1 VAGAISG
8 EIKSLCGDKCN
19 KAKGNT
25 PSTTT
30 GGTTDSIPAKVA
42 AVEQNTKEAKED
54 LAATTKREQCL
65 NGAAD
70 ALAKN
75 ALQKVADKTVNWVKT
90 GFNGNPFYVRDTTS
104 YLKSI
109 ENEKLHTYLNKYVQT
124 SDPVF
129 GNALR
134 SVLKQQTTGYTDG
147 FLNKAMNTP
156 EGRAYQD
163 FQSDFTQGGWNA
175 FLNPNNNPVGAY
187 FNAANELSYIIN
199 TAQQDVKDEL
209 QQGNGFLSMKKC
221 VEYEP
226 IIKTSRPRTCN
237 GGTPEDELL
246 PGTTCV
252 PDQTTTSTPSSNTVK
267 SPKDVTSGDVIPYTF
282 SGSINGDTTS
292 VKVYYNGSL
301 LVDKKFSTSGGN
313 ASIPCNYSD
322 VNCAIQGLRW
332 EAYVFGICGENMNCK
347 PSTYKEST
355 TNTTSTASTTTTIS
369 SKPPKCI
376 RYETVTPGALIS
388 NQMASIA
395 NSTIRQLENTDKI
408 NQVLGS
414 FFNQFIDRL
423 LTDGVTGSG
432 RGTSRATTGGGVGTN
447 VVIGSNGLT
456 LSSAAACQTPLGYD
470 PATGGFNDEL
480 DISRPQQ
487 LRAIIIA
494 QKNFLTRS
502 QDAQFV
508 MKKVVPTLGALDY
521 CIPGP
526 NPTWNNN
533 LNENAETFVTLLEE
547 VYEMNRGYTN
557 FLNHFTDPGNIL
569 GLNNDTAATPQLR
582 GFATNKISLFDKTD
596 NNLKKISDRVYKTR
610 NVTRPAFE
618 DFFGNILTLLKKRL
632 TVTYSEDAIVAAFTA
647 GITNPNEVALLTGDI
662 KDAIEETANLVGYSQ
677 GIAAYNEQYD
687 TNIATTQDALVELNE
702 IYSEV
707 SRIVAGAKARY
718 IDDNNRP
725 GRTPIK
731 LSCIDNAY
739 QLGPVGNGLDH
750 LEDITGAPAQII
762 QDSAA
767 ASAYFYSTL

>member
-1 VAGAISG
+1 MILKRIIFSILLLVIAIPARTYAAPLCSDGSVAPGGNICNCPSAASIGGSNFVPGNGSGLTRNSYAGLNFGGIAGSLVSCLNVAGAISG

-252 PDQTTTSTPSSNTVK
+252 PDQTTTSTP
-267 SPKDVTSGDVIPYTF
+267 
-282 SGSINGDTTS
+282 
-292 VKVYYNGSL
+292 
-301 LVDKKFSTSGGN
+301 
-313 ASIPCNYSD
+313 
-322 VNCAIQGLRW
+322 
-332 EAYVFGICGENMNCK
+332 
-347 PSTYKEST
+347 
-355 TNTTSTASTTTTIS
+355 
-369 SKPPKCI
+369 
-376 RYETVTPGALIS
+376 
-388 NQMASIA
+388 
-395 NSTIRQLENTDKI
+395 
-408 NQVLGS
+408 
-414 FFNQFIDRL
+414 
-423 LTDGVTGSG
+423 
-432 RGTSRATTGGGVGTN
+432 
-447 VVIGSNGLT
+447 
-456 LSSAAACQTPLGYD
+456 
-470 PATGGFNDEL
+470 
-480 DISRPQQ
+480 
-487 LRAIIIA
+487 
-494 QKNFLTRS
+494 
-502 QDAQFV
+502 
-508 MKKVVPTLGALDY
+508 
-521 CIPGP
+521 
-526 NPTWNNN
+526 
-533 LNENAETFVTLLEE
+533 
-547 VYEMNRGYTN
+547 
-557 FLNHFTDPGNIL
+557 
-569 GLNNDTAATPQLR
+569 
-582 GFATNKISLFDKTD
+582 
-596 NNLKKISDRVYKTR
+596 
-610 NVTRPAFE
+610 
-618 DFFGNILTLLKKRL
+618 
-632 TVTYSEDAIVAAFTA
+632 
-647 GITNPNEVALLTGDI
+647 
-662 KDAIEETANLVGYSQ
+662 
-677 GIAAYNEQYD
+677 
-687 TNIATTQDALVELNE
+687 
-702 IYSEV
+702 
-707 SRIVAGAKARY
+707 
-718 IDDNNRP
+718 
-725 GRTPIK
+725 
-731 LSCIDNAY
+731 
-739 QLGPVGNGLDH
+739 
-750 LEDITGAPAQII
+750 
-762 QDSAA
+762 
-767 ASAYFYSTL
+767 

>member
-1 VAGAISG
+1 MRALFFSTIFLTMITGSLVTYAAPLCSDGSVAPGGNICNCPSAASIGGSNFVPGNGSGLTNNSYAGLNFGGIGGSLVSCLNAGGAISG
-8 EIKSLCGDKCN
+8 AIKSLCGDKCD
-19 KAKGNT
+19 KTKGST
-25 PSTTT
+25 TSTTT
-30 GGTTDSIPAKVA
+30 GGTTNSIPAKVA

-75 ALQKVADKTVNWVKT
+75 ALQKVADKTINWVKT

-109 ENEKLHTYLNKYVQT
+109 ENEKLDTYLNKYVQT
-124 SDPVF
+124 SNPIF

-147 FLNKAMNTP
+147 FLNKTMNTP

-163 FQSDFTQGGWNA
+163 FQSDFTKGGWNA

-187 FNAANELSYIIN
+187 FNAADELNYIIS
-199 TAQQDVKDEL
+199 TAQQDVKEEL
-209 QQGNGFLSMKKC
+209 AQGDGFLSMKKC

-226 IIKTSRPRTCN
+226 IKTSGPRTCN

-252 PDQTTTSTPSSNTVK
+252 PDQTTT
-267 SPKDVTSGDVIPYTF
+267 
-282 SGSINGDTTS
+282 
-292 VKVYYNGSL
+292 
-301 LVDKKFSTSGGN
+301 
-313 ASIPCNYSD
+313 
-322 VNCAIQGLRW
+322 
-332 EAYVFGICGENMNCK
+332 
-347 PSTYKEST
+347 
-355 TNTTSTASTTTTIS
+355 TTTAT
-369 SKPPKCI
+369 KPKCI

-423 LTDGVTGSG
+423 LTDGLTGSG
-432 RGTSRATTGGGVGTN
+432 RGTSRATTGGGIGTN
-447 VVIGSNGLT
+447 VVTGSNGLT

-547 VYEMNRGYTN
+547 VYEMNRGYVN
-557 FLNHFTDPGNIL
+557 FLNHFADPGNIL
-569 GLNNDTAATPQLR
+569 GLNNDTAASPQLR

-702 IYSEV
+702 IYDEV

-718 IDDNNRP
+718 IDENNRP

-750 LEDITGAPAQII
+750 LENITGAPAQII